1 MEHDANPAVTRLA
14 VFVCEH
20 GAAKSV
26 VAAAW
31 LRRLAADAGV
41 ELRAV
46 ACGTDPA
53 AELST
58 TAVDGLH
65 RDGIVP
71 AEPVPQPVSAADV
84 EAAWRVIVLSPDI
97 RPDALKGVPFETW
110 AVPAISDG
118 YEAARDDIVSRLRA
132 LVKDAGA
139 ERRSAR

>member
-1 MEHDANPAVTRLA
+1 MTRLA

-41 ELRAV
+41 ELQAV

-53 AELST
+53 EDLSGA
-58 TAVDGLH
+58 AVDGLR

-71 AEPVPQPVSAADV
+71 AEAAPQSISAADIR
-84 EAAWRVIVLSPDI
+84 AAWRVIVLSPEI
-97 RPDALKGVPFETW
+97 RPDALPGVPFQTW

-118 YEAARDDIVSRLRA
+118 YETARDDIVKRLRA
-132 LVKDAGA
+132 LVRDAGA
-139 ERRSAR
+139 GD

>member
-1 MEHDANPAVTRLA
+1 MTRLT

-53 AELST
+53 EDLSSA
-58 TAVDGLH
+58 AVDGLR

-71 AEPVPQPVSAADV
+71 AEPVPQPISVAAIQ
-84 EAAWRVIVLSPDI
+84 AAWRVIVLSSEI
-97 RPDALKGVPFETW
+97 RPDAIPGVLFETW
-110 AVPAISDG
+110 PVPAISDG
-118 YEAARDDIVSRLRA
+118 YEKARDDIVMRLRA
-132 LVKDAGA
+132 LVRDAGA
-139 ERRSAR
+139 